1 MNPRLIA
8 LCMIVLAA
16 LALLTAT
23 VAADEENRLFLPAV
37 SGGVPTAVTWTPT
50 ATSSATA
57 TLTPT
62 QAIVQPPDDLID
74 CSNPDF
80 AGLPQCQGG
89 ATATPASSVTAAPAP
104 TDQTLPPDDLIDCSN
119 PDFAS
124 LPQCQVGATP
134 TPGGTIP

>member
-8 LCMIVLAA
+8 LCMVVLAA

-23 VAADEENRLFLPAV
+23 VAADEENRFFLPAV
-37 SGGVPTAVTWTPT
+37 SGGVPNAVTWTPT
-50 ATSSATA
+50 AMSSATA

-62 QAIVQPPDDLID
+62 HEIVQPPDDLID

-80 AGLPQCQGG
+80 AGLPQCQ
-89 ATATPASSVTAAPAP
+89 
-104 TDQTLPPDDLIDCSN
+104 
-119 PDFAS
+119 
-124 LPQCQVGATP
+124 VGATP

>member
-1 MNPRLIA
+1 MNLKLA
-8 LCMIVLAA
+8 LLSTLVLLVLAA
-16 LALLTAT
+16 LATT
-23 VAADEENRLFLPAV
+23 VAADEENRIFLPAV
-37 SGGVPTAVTWTPT
+37 SGGVTNAVTWTPT

-80 AGLPQCQGG
+80 ASLPECQG
-89 ATATPASSVTAAPAP
+89 
-104 TDQTLPPDDLIDCSN
+104 
-119 PDFAS
+119 
-124 LPQCQVGATP
+124 GATP

>member
-8 LCMIVLAA
+8 LCMVVMAA
-16 LALLTAT
+16 LALLATAVT
-23 VAADEENRLFLPAV
+23 ADEENQLFLPAV

-62 QAIVQPPDDLID
+62 HEIVQPPDDLID

-89 ATATPASSVTAAPAP
+89 AT
-104 TDQTLPPDDLIDCSN
+104 
-119 PDFAS
+119 
-124 LPQCQVGATP
+124 P